1 MMVTIGNTCRFSVIH
16 FILALFFIST
26 SAFAQTFN
34 VPAQGDV
41 VGSVKTAVVKAGD
54 SLPQIAR
61 DYDMGYTE
69 LEEANPNI
77 DPDHLNPGTVVVIP
91 SQFILP
97 NTPRNGIVIN
107 LAEMRLYFYTN
118 GGRTVH
124 TYPIG
129 IGREGEDTP
138 IGVLKIIQHIPN
150 PTWYSPESIRIARA
164 KEGIDIPKVVPPGPD
179 NPLGKF
185 AMRLSKP
192 TYLIHGTND
201 PLGGI
206 GRRSSSGCIRLYP
219 EDIERLFSMVP
230 NGANVYIINEPYK
243 AGWLAGELYLESHV
257 PLTDKDADTPAPKD
271 AERIK
276 TVVRLAIKDKQA
288 MVEWDK
294 AMDISDE
301 TQGLPQ
307 PIGRV
312 ASRPLAD
319 SGMASSNVSG

>member
-1 MMVTIGNTCRFSVIH
+1 MMAKICNKYRLGVMS
-16 FILALFFIST
+16 FILGLGFV
-26 SAFAQTFN
+26 SASAAAQTFN
-34 VPAQGDV
+34 VPLQGDV
-41 VGSVKTAVVKAGD
+41 VGSVKTAVAKQGD
-54 SLPQIAR
+54 TLPQIAR

-77 DPDHLNPGTVVVIP
+77 DPDHLKPGTVVVIP

-97 NTPRNGIVIN
+97 NTPRNGLVIN
-107 LAEMRLYFYTN
+107 LAEMRLYFYSK
-118 GGRTVH
+118 GGSTVTTH
-124 TYPIG
+124 PIG

-138 IGVLKIIQHIPN
+138 VGVLKIIQHIPN

-164 KEGIDIPKVVPPGPD
+164 KEGIDIPKVVPPGPE

-230 NGANVYIINEPYK
+230 NGSTVYIINEPYK

-257 PLTDKDADTPAPKD
+257 PLTGNDDQTQKD
-271 AERIK
+271 AEQIK
-276 TVVRLAIKDKQA
+276 KVVRLAIKDKQA

-294 AMDISDE
+294 AMAISDE

-312 ASRPLAD
+312 TSAPLAN
-319 SGMASSNVSG
+319 SGLGSGNVSG

>member
-1 MMVTIGNTCRFSVIH
+1 MMVTVGNRYQFSVIH

-26 SAFAQTFN
+26 SALAQTFN
-34 VPAQGDV
+34 VPAAGDV
-41 VGSVKTAVVKAGD
+41 VGSVKTAVAKAGD
-54 SLPQIAR
+54 NLAQIAR

-77 DPDHLNPGTVVVIP
+77 DPDHLKPGTVVVIP

-107 LAEMRLYFYTN
+107 LAEMRLYFYNN
-118 GGRTVH
+118 GGRTVN

-219 EDIERLFSMVP
+219 EDIEKLFGMVP

-243 AGWLAGELYLESHV
+243 AGWLASNLYLESHM
-257 PLTDKDADTPAPKD
+257 PLSNGDTLTPKD

-276 TVVRLAIKDKQA
+276 TVVKLAIKDKQA
-288 MVEWDK
+288 MVEWNK

-312 ASRPLAD
+312 ASGPLAD
-319 SGMASSNVSG
+319 SGLTLGNVSG